1 MNGRQPGA
9 GFRRRIYAS
18 PGQLVRDLWRMIR
31 SARAILALS
40 LPGRIAPDF
49 RERIML
55 AVTGVNRCRH
65 CAWGHQL
72 LARQAGVSQAEIAG
86 LLRQDL
92 ADCPDL
98 QVPGLLFAIHWAE
111 TDGAPSAEARAALAA
126 EYGGPAA
133 AQIETAA
140 MLINAGN
147 RFGNTFDLLLSRIS
161 RGRCGLLPG
170 ER

>member
-1 MNGRQPGA
+1 
-9 GFRRRIYAS
+9 
-18 PGQLVRDLWRMIR
+18 MIR
-31 SARAILALS
+31 STRAILALS
-40 LPGRIAPDF
+40 LKGRISTDF

-65 CAWGHQL
+65 CAWGHQFM
-72 LARQAGVSQAEIAG
+72 AHRAGVPKAEIAG

-92 ADCPDL
+92 ADSPDA

-111 TDGAPSAEARAALAA
+111 TDGAPSAQARAALEA
-126 EYGGPAA
+126 EYGGHVAR
-133 AQIETAA
+133 QIETAA

-147 RFGNTFDLLLSRIS
+147 RFGNTFDLLLCRVS
-161 RGRCGLLPG
+161 RGRFGLLSS